1 MERRAPPAG
10 GFTKFLVQ
18 RGYRRARVVRNADGE
33 AAGVPSFVPVIP
45 VETFRTYAPRGTR
58 LLLLS
63 SFLATVPLGYLIVVL
78 PLYLARAGIE
88 PAVIGGL
95 YAASGAVTAL
105 LVAFS
110 GVFADRWGRRRF
122 LLAGTLLP
130 IGSYLVFATTTDVPW
145 LVFASFLGGVG
156 LANGAAGALTI
167 SSFDALLADN
177 TTETT
182 RTKVFAS
189 SQALWSLALAVGS
202 LSAGAPEII
211 HRLFP
216 EISELVAYRP
226 PYLAMAVITLF
237 AGLVLIPIRDDPA
250 VHAKR
255 VASGWWPKRSRQAIL
270 TYSIAIG
277 FLGFALGVAIQLLPL
292 WYSLR
297 FGVNEADLGPW
308 YAAGQLASLGTL
320 VAVPYLE
327 RRLGGPNTILFA
339 LSTSAVCLALI
350 VVAPVF
356 VVAAVLH
363 LVRSF
368 LTNLSWPFH
377 QSLLMTTTV
386 PEERAT
392 AVGTGFAVWGTTN
405 ALGPLA
411 AGLMIG
417 AGVYAIPL
425 LVGSLMYVC
434 GGLVFGL
441 GFRRLLAK
449 RAAAP
454 LGAPLAAGGG
464 DGAS

>member
-1 MERRAPPAG
+1 MNSLLSA
-10 GFTKFLVQ
+10 
-18 RGYRRARVVRNADGE
+18 
-33 AAGVPSFVPVIP
+33 
-45 VETFRTYAPRGTR
+45 YAPRGTR
-58 LLLLS
+58 LLLAS

-88 PAVIGGL
+88 PAVIGGF
-95 YAASGAVTAL
+95 YTASGAMTAL

-122 LLAGTLLP
+122 LIAGTLLP
-130 IGSYLVFATTTDVPW
+130 IASYLIFATTLDVPW

-177 TTETT
+177 TTEAT

-189 SQALWSLALAVGS
+189 SQALWSGALAIGS
-202 LSAGAPEII
+202 LCAVVPELLA
-211 HRLFP
+211 RATSL
-216 EISELVAYRP
+216 STLDAYRP
-226 PYLAMAVITLF
+226 PYLAMALITLIG
-237 AGLVLIPIRDDPA
+237 GLVLIPIRDDPA

-255 VASGWWPKRSRQAIL
+255 VAAGWWPKRSRQAIA
-270 TYSIAIG
+270 TYTIAIG
-277 FLGFALGVAIQLLPL
+277 FLGFGLGIAVQLLPL
-292 WYSLR
+292 WYGLR
-297 FGVNEADLGPW
+297 FGVTEADLGPW
-308 YAAGQLASLGTL
+308 YAAGQIASLGTL
-320 VAVPYLE
+320 VAIPYLE
-327 RRLGGPNTILFA
+327 RRLGGPTTVLFA
-339 LSTSAVCLALI
+339 LSSAAICLALI

-356 VVAAVLH
+356 WIAASLH

-377 QSLLMTTTV
+377 QSILMTATV

-411 AGLMIG
+411 GGALIG
-417 AGVYAIPL
+417 AGVFALPL
-425 LVGSLMYVC
+425 LIGAVAYVL

-449 RAAAP
+449 RAVVVATGGMIESRE
-454 LGAPLAAGGG
+454 GALPN
-464 DGAS
+464 